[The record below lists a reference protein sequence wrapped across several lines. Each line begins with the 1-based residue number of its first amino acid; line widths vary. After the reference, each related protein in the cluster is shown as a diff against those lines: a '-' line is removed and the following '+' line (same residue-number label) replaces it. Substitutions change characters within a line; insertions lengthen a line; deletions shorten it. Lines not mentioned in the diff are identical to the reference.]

1 MGLPL
6 MPMSSAQANSGN
18 SCFAE
23 GLANVALHKAVLPD
37 LTAANLVRVDAA
49 AITAGLVQKHCG
61 LQYHAFI
68 AGYRGHIH
76 SAVGLPLALKKTT
89 GWLRQRCRQV
99 DRSSPTN

>member
-37 LTAANLVRVDAA
+37 FTAANLVRVDAA

-68 AGYRGHIH
+68 AGLLGTY
-76 SAVGLPLALKKTT
+76 PLSCGTT
-89 GWLRQRCRQV
+89 IGPEENNWMAKSKMQT
-99 DRSSPTN
+99 S